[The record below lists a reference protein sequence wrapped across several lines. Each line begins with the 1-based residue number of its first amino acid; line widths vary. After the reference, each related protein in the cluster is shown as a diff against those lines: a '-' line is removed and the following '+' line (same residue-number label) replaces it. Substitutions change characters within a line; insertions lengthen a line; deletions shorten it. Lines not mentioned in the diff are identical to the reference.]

1 MDTRHLL
8 DIAAMPCHDGI
19 VELQLRPGHLS
30 WLPLGRERIASV
42 LNDTGAM
49 MAYADGVGEPHID
62 LQLGAIRDD
71 FDFGP
76 VVLIRHDIFCRCVK
90 SLDTD
95 LRGAAFYAL
104 RLMIQRLDKI
114 VHIPEALY
122 TFDASASSTGQFD
135 YVDPRNAAIQA
146 EMEQVATAHLSAI
159 GALISQPQVSQVNI
173 DEGFFPVEVSVVIP
187 VRNRVSTIRDAVL
200 SALSQSLDC
209 TMNVLVVDNHSSDGT
224 SQVLAELA
232 ASHPRL
238 KVIVPE
244 CDHLDIGGCWNR
256 AIDDA
261 ACGRFAVQLDS
272 DDIYSGADTLQR
284 IVDTFRRERCAMVV
298 GAYRLT
304 DFDLN
309 TIPPGLIDHKEWTDF
324 NGRNNLLRVN
334 GMGAPRAFLT
344 RIARELHFPN
354 VSYGEDYA
362 MALRISRSY
371 HIGRIY
377 DELYLCRR
385 WQGNSDAQLDRA
397 TLNRYNSYKDFLRTA
412 ELEARILI
420 NSQS

>member
-1 MDTRHLL
+1 
-8 DIAAMPCHDGI
+8 
-19 VELQLRPGHLS
+19 
-30 WLPLGRERIASV
+30 
-42 LNDTGAM
+42 
-49 MAYADGVGEPHID
+49 
-62 LQLGAIRDD
+62 
-71 FDFGP
+71 
-76 VVLIRHDIFCRCVK
+76 
-90 SLDTD
+90 
-95 LRGAAFYAL
+95 
-104 RLMIQRLDKI
+104 
-114 VHIPEALY
+114 
-122 TFDASASSTGQFD
+122 
-135 YVDPRNAAIQA
+135 
-146 EMEQVATAHLSAI
+146 MEQVATDHLSAI

-244 CDHLDIGGCWNR
+244 CDHLGIGGCWNR

-261 ACGRFAVQLDS
+261 ECGRFAVQLDS

-309 TIPPGLIDHKEWTDF
+309 TIPPGLIDHKEWTDI

-420 NSQS
+420 NSQP

>member
-1 MDTRHLL
+1 MDTKHLL

-19 VELQLRPGHLS
+19 VELQLRPGHVD
-30 WLPLGRERIASV
+30 WLPLGRERMVSMLRDGDALMV
-42 LNDTGAM
+42 
-49 MAYADGVGEPHID
+49 YADGVDDRHID
-62 LQLGAIRDD
+62 LQAGAIRDD

-76 VVLIRHDIFCRCVK
+76 VVMIRHDVFRHCTRA
-90 SLDTD
+90 LDQD
-95 LRGAAFYAL
+95 LHGAGFYAL
-104 RLMIQRLDKI
+104 RLMIQRLGTI
-114 VHIPEALY
+114 LHIPEALY
-122 TFDASASSTGQFD
+122 TFDSSASSGGQFD
-135 YVDPRNAAIQA
+135 YVDPRNASVQA
-146 EMEQVATAHLSAI
+146 EMEQVATEHLSSI
-159 GALISQPQVSQVNI
+159 GALISRQNVRTVNV

-187 VRNRVSTIRDAVL
+187 VRNRVATIRDAVL

-209 TMNVLVVDNHSSDGT
+209 TMNVLVVDNHSTDGT
-224 SQVLAELA
+224 SEVLAELA
-232 ASHPRL
+232 STHPNL

-244 CDHLDIGGCWNR
+244 SRHLGIGGCWNR

-284 IVDTFRRERCAMVV
+284 ITDTFRRERCAMVV
-298 GAYRLT
+298 GSYRLT

-309 TIPPGLIDHKEWTDF
+309 TIPPGLIDHKEWTDH

-344 RIARELHFPN
+344 RIVRKLHFPD

-362 MALRISRSY
+362 MALRLSRSY

-412 ELEARILI
+412 EINARIRA
-420 NSQS
+420 NSQP